1 MTPLQELTGYLA
13 RKKPNDIAI
22 LIDSISEHRT
32 MSIEELTGSEINL
45 LLTVFRPKTIEEKAN
60 VLVNELKL
68 KTMRSNVLALAE
80 RTGIKEAGN
89 FHTFNKWMMI
99 SSVFKKHLNA
109 HSLEELQVLYKQLRG
124 VEMNNNRSAQKPMT
138 KAWFQRAE
146 KIKTWN

>member
-1 MTPLQELTGYLA
+1 MTPLQELTGYLT

-22 LIDSISEHRT
+22 LIDSISDHRT
-32 MSIEELTGSEINL
+32 MSIEDLTASEINL
-45 LLTVFRPKTIEEKAN
+45 LLTVFRPKTIEDKAN

-68 KTMRSNVLALAE
+68 KTMRSNILALAE
-80 RTGIKEAGN
+80 RTGIKEPGN
-89 FHTFNKWMMI
+89 FHKFNNWMNT

-109 HSLEELQVLYKQLRG
+109 HSLEELQVLYKQLRAA
-124 VEMNNNRSAQKPMT
+124 EMNNNRSAQKPMT

>member
-22 LIDSISEHRT
+22 LIDSISGHRT

-80 RTGIKEAGN
+80 RTGIKEPGN
-89 FHTFNKWMMI
+89 FHTFNNWMMI
-99 SSVFKKHLNA
+99 SSVFKTTLPILLPCK
-109 HSLEELQVLYKQLRG
+109 
-124 VEMNNNRSAQKPMT
+124 
-138 KAWFQRAE
+138 
-146 KIKTWN
+146 